1 MDGQEYDLGQGLDIR
16 YSHEHIKCGKG
27 SFDHIQNKV
36 SDPQFFLSFAN
47 DYYAN
52 IVNEAQT

>member
-1 MDGQEYDLGQGLDIR
+1 MKYTAMDRRLFRGISLSVKSGKLSLDL
-16 YSHEHIKCGKG
+16 
-27 SFDHIQNKV
+27 IQNKV

>member
-1 MDGQEYDLGQGLDIR
+1 MDGQEYDLGQR
-16 YSHEHIKCGKG
+16 HSREYHTENVAKE
-27 SFDHIQNKV
+27 DHIQNKV